1 MTAAAVLTASLV
13 AAAASRAGA
22 QTASVDPSQRF
33 GFEQFPAAEQFAGRP
48 SRPNIAT
55 SPNEANFI
63 GYMEQAQRQSGVNF
77 AGAYTIATWPCLS
90 LCVSV
95 VAVDARNGTI
105 VRAPEAYNGLAFRRD
120 SRLLIINPPQNLPG
134 ANAPAEVRPEYYEFT
149 GTAFRRIDFPDVN
162 TTGTYR
168 PGDPLP
174 PQLPVTTAPPIGAT
188 GWGSGAYGSSLTET
202 VEPPPARSVPPL
214 SLPPARSS
222 AGARVSGAATRSPP
236 RDRPA
241 RRKAR
246 GRRSRRRCRRP
257 RAAAAPRGR
266 RGSRC
271 RPRR

>member
-1 MTAAAVLTASLV
+1 MRRMTAAAILAASLAT
-13 AAAASRAGA
+13 AATGFATGAGA

-33 GFEQFPAAEQFAGRP
+33 GFEQFPATEQYAGRP
-48 SRPNIAT
+48 ARPNVAT

-134 ANAPAEVRPEYYEFT
+134 ADAPAEVRPEYYEFT
-149 GTAFRRIDFPDVN
+149 GTAFRRLDYPDVN

-174 PQLPVTTAPPIGAT
+174 PQSQQVPNVPPIGPA
-188 GWGSGAYGSSLTET
+188 GWGSGAYGSSMGLPDQPPRFEPLPY
-202 VEPPPARSVPPL
+202 PPPGVGAGALP
-214 SLPPARSS
+214 LPPPIP
-222 AGARVSGAATRSPP
+222 VMPP
-236 RDRPA
+236 DTVIRQPLR
-241 RRKAR
+241 
-246 GRRSRRRCRRP
+246 
-257 RAAAAPRGR
+257 
-266 RGSRC
+266 
-271 RPRR
+271 